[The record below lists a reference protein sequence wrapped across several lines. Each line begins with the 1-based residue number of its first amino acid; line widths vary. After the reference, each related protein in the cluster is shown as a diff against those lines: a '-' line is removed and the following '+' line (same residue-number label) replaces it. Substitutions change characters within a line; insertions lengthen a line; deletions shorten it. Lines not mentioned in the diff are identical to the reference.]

1 MWITFIFLL
10 KVDCNDWNS
19 DGSKDFIGQFTTK
32 LSEMEKAGKPNEVN
46 YNFTAILLLIYTT
59 VKKERKQACNPIQA

>member
-46 YNFTAILLLIYTT
+46 FNFTILLLIYTT